1 MLCFI
6 PGTCRA
12 FPLKSVQ
19 VSSFKAENYPSDEHP
34 GINKSVLSLIH
45 SPQIQPVGSREYCL
59 KKKPID
65 FSYLHYYTSQKWGP
79 TIFRLDKIFVSK
91 YKYAVSMY
99 KAPSIYVSR
108 RNKIVS
114 SSRFQFKNKFVLDL
128 SWTTLQFVIENI
140 CQCVKNSYLPLKEP
154 VHGEMFQYW
163 VECAGLERKVLVSG
177 GKF

>member
-1 MLCFI
+1 MSPCIHFSMFSMLFCLHLFASRFALFALKQICGDTLLCKKDSFGCQNYLEFSSSWPAKFKPLAIKNIFKAKDCKSMLCFI

-65 FSYLHYYTSQKWGP
+65 FSYLHYYTSQK
-79 TIFRLDKIFVSK
+79 
-91 YKYAVSMY
+91 
-99 KAPSIYVSR
+99 
-108 RNKIVS
+108 
-114 SSRFQFKNKFVLDL
+114 
-128 SWTTLQFVIENI
+128 
-140 CQCVKNSYLPLKEP
+140 
-154 VHGEMFQYW
+154 
-163 VECAGLERKVLVSG
+163 
-177 GKF
+177 